1 LKDLN
6 MRRSFL
12 IILSAIYLLFLKVDV
27 NAQSRLLRYADKQY
41 NLENYLKASEAYKK
55 SFDRKAKYSTAL
67 KLAKT
72 YDKFGSYENSYDWW
86 TIAVGFEESTKE
98 DYSKFLA
105 SAIKIGKWDSID
117 QLLSNSGFTVSDFP
131 ELNIE
136 GIRTILETPSTIELS
151 TLDLINTDASEFG
164 ISVDKY
170 GNTYFSSDRGPIGDL
185 KSIPSVRLDAKSDMF
200 SKEKSDLNEREY
212 YKIYRKSPDG
222 KYTKVSS
229 DLTDALHLNDPHYSS
244 ELDLIF
250 YTAFI
255 GKKKI
260 KGQKNFVN
268 HAGIYFGKIDQSGN
282 ISDSKPFKFNEHLD
296 YGVMNPFV
304 DHNKNRLYFASDM
317 PGGLGG
323 FDIYYSEFDDDLN
336 FSTPVNLGPLVNTTH
351 NESHPSVYDD
361 KFYFTS
367 RGHVGLGGMDLF
379 VGDYINGNVD
389 NVRNMG
395 LPYNSIRDDFY
406 FIASTDG
413 NTYFSSDRKGGQG
426 LDDIYTVKEL
436 FKALKVM
443 VEDCNGELITE
454 FDSHIVDNSENPIKT
469 ELSKEGILIAG
480 LNPETDYSLKIQKKG
495 YFGIIDNNL
504 TTVGFEG
511 DTLVKIYKMAAIPYK
526 SKLLSDNVY
535 YDFDKSNVRDSEK
548 AKLERIGSLMVENPH
563 TVLYVSSHTDS
574 RASNAYNDAL
584 SERRAVS
591 VNQYLTSLGISP
603 ERIKLEWFGEERLVN
618 DCGDGLPC
626 SESNHQLNRRS
637 ELTLTAFVD
646 KDMEYE
652 LPEGFDDPCAI
663 VLHSD
668 LPSSG
673 SEEKIEED
681 ETSDGTANDLP
692 TIYFD
697 FDRSNLK
704 LFQEKELDDVIRQ
717 MKSDKALNLI
727 IEGHTDQ
734 RGSDVYNE
742 YLSELRAKTVMDYLV
757 QNGVDRN
764 RIEYS
769 FYGENLPIND
779 CRDRNCSEALHQE
792 NRRTTLRWNQ
802 NVL

>member
-1 LKDLN
+1 MDLN
-6 MRRSFL
+6 MKRAFL
-12 IILSAIYLLFLKVDV
+12 IILSVIYLLFLKVDV

-55 SFDRKAKYSTAL
+55 SFDRKAKYTTAL

-72 YDKFGSYENSYDWW
+72 FDKFGSYENAYDWW
-86 TIAVGFEESTKE
+86 SIAVDFEESTKE
-98 DYSKFLA
+98 DYSKFLT
-105 SAIKIGKWDSID
+105 SAIKNGKWDEID
-117 QLLSNSGFTVSDFP
+117 QLLSNAGFTASDFP

-136 GIRTILETPSTIELS
+136 GIRTIMETPSTMELS
-151 TLDLINTDASEFG
+151 SLDLINTDASEFG
-164 ISVDKY
+164 MSVDKY
-170 GNTYFSSDRGPIGDL
+170 GNTYYSSDRGPIGDV
-185 KSIPSVRLDAKSDMF
+185 KSIPSVRLDAKNDMF
-200 SKEKSDLNEREY
+200 SKEKSDINEREY
-212 YKIYRKSPDG
+212 YKIYRKSSDSVAS
-222 KYTKVSS
+222 KVST
-229 DLTDALHLNDPHYSS
+229 DLTDALHLNDPHYSPG
-244 ELDLIF
+244 LDLIF
-250 YTAFI
+250 YTAFVA
-255 GKKKI
+255 KTKI
-260 KGQKNFVN
+260 KGRKNFVN

-282 ISDSKPFKFNEHLD
+282 ITDSKPFKFNKHLA

-304 DHNKNRLYFASDM
+304 DLNKKRLYFASDM

-323 FDIYYSEFDDDLN
+323 FDIYYSEFDENLN
-336 FSTPVNLGPLVNTTH
+336 FSTPVNLGPLVNTPH
-351 NESHPSVYDD
+351 NESHPSVYNNN
-361 KFYFTS
+361 FYFTS

-413 NTYFSSDRKGGQG
+413 KSYISSDRKGGQG
-426 LDDIYTVKEL
+426 LDDIYTIKEL
-436 FKALKVM
+436 FKVLKVL

-454 FDSHIVDNSENPIKT
+454 FDSHIVDNSENPIET
-469 ELSKEGILIAG
+469 ETTKEGILIAG
-480 LNPETDYSLKIQKKG
+480 LNPESDYSLKIGKKG
-495 YFGIIDNNL
+495 YFEIVDNYL

-511 DTLVKIYKMAAIPYK
+511 DTLVKRYKMAAIPYK
-526 SKLLSDNVY
+526 SKLLTDNVY
-535 YDFDKSNVRDSEK
+535 YDFDKSNIRDSEK
-548 AKLERIGSLMVENPH
+548 PTLERIGSLMVENPH

-574 RASNAYNDAL
+574 RASNAYNEAL
-584 SERRAVS
+584 SERRAAS

-652 LPEGFDDPCAI
+652 LPEGIDDPCAI
-663 VLHSD
+663 VLPLD
-668 LPSSG
+668 LPTYSG
-673 SEEKIEED
+673 SGEIIEKD
-681 ETSDGTANDLP
+681 LTSAETAKELP

-704 LFQEKELDDVIRQ
+704 PVQEKELDDVIRQ
-717 MKSDKALNLI
+717 MKSDTSLNLI

-742 YLSELRAKTVMDYLV
+742 YLSELRAKAVMNYLV

-779 CRDRNCSEALHQE
+779 CSDRNCSEALHQE
-792 NRRTTLRWNQ
+792 NRRTTLRWNR

>member
-1 LKDLN
+1 MK
-6 MRRSFL
+6 RAFL
-12 IILSAIYLLFLKVDV
+12 IILSLIYLLFLKVDV

-55 SFDRKAKYSTAL
+55 AFDRKAKYTTAL

-72 YDKFGSYENSYDWW
+72 FDKFGSYEDSHDWW
-86 TIAVGFEESTKE
+86 TIAVGFEASSKE
-98 DYSKFLA
+98 DYSKFLN
-105 SAIKIGKWDSID
+105 SAMKIGKWDEIE
-117 QLLSNSGFTVSDFP
+117 QLLDNGGFTASDFP

-136 GIRTILETPSTIELS
+136 SIRTILETPSTMELS
-151 TLDLINTDASEFG
+151 TVDLINTDASEFG

-170 GNTYFSSDRGPIGDL
+170 GNTYFASDRGPIGNME
-185 KSIPSVRLDAKSDMF
+185 SIPSVRLDAKNDMF
-200 SKEKSDLNEREY
+200 SKEKSEVNGREF
-212 YKIYRKSPDG
+212 YKIYRKSSDG
-222 KYTKVSS
+222 VGSKVSS
-229 DLTDALHLNDPHYSS
+229 DLTDALHLNDPHYSP

-250 YTAFI
+250 YTAFVA
-255 GKKKI
+255 KTKI
-260 KGQKNFVN
+260 KGKKNFVN

-282 ISDSKPFKFNEHLD
+282 ITDSKPFKFNQHLD

-304 DHNKNRLYFASDM
+304 DKNTNRLYFASDM

-323 FDIYYSEFDDDLN
+323 FDIYYSEFDDNLN
-336 FSTPVNLGPLVNTTH
+336 FSAPVNLGPLVNTPQ
-351 NESHPSVYDD
+351 NESHPSVYDS
-361 KFYFTS
+361 KFYFSS

-379 VGDYINGNVD
+379 VADYINGNVD

-406 FIASTDG
+406 FIASSDG
-413 NTYFSSDRKGGQG
+413 KTYISSDRKGGQG
-426 LDDIYTVKEL
+426 LDDIYTIKEL
-436 FKALKVM
+436 FKVLKVL

-454 FDSHIVDNSENPIKT
+454 FDSHIVDNSDNPIET
-469 ELSKEGILIAG
+469 ELTKEGILIAG
-480 LNPETDYSLKIQKKG
+480 LNPETDYSLKIGKKG
-495 YFGIIDNNL
+495 YFGINDNSL

-511 DTLVKIYKMAAIPYK
+511 DTLIKKYKMAAIPYK
-526 SKLLSDNVY
+526 SKLLTDNVY
-535 YDFDKSNVRDSEK
+535 YDFDKSNIRDSEK
-548 AKLERIGSLMVENPH
+548 PTLERIGNLMVENPH

-574 RASNAYNDAL
+574 RASNAYNEAL
-584 SERRAVS
+584 SERRAAS

-626 SESNHQLNRRS
+626 SETNHQLNRRS

-652 LPEGFDDPCAI
+652 LPEGMDDPCAI

-668 LPSSG
+668 LPTYSG
-673 SEEKIEED
+673 ARERVEKEL
-681 ETSDGTANDLP
+681 ANAVTTKELP

-697 FDRSNLK
+697 FDRSHLK
-704 LFQEKELDDVIRQ
+704 PVQKKELDDVIRQ
-717 MKSDKALNLI
+717 MKSDTALNLI

-742 YLSELRAKTVMDYLV
+742 YLSELRAKAVVDYLV

-769 FYGENLPIND
+769 FYGENLPIHD
-779 CRDRNCSEALHQE
+779 CSNRNCSEALHQE
-792 NRRTTLRWNQ
+792 NRRTTLRWNK